1 MIAFNRAGPC
11 VALLCALAACKSE
24 NKQPVSAPK
33 ERSQAVLGNSEPAAV
48 QPAAQ
53 APPQPS
59 AALAVPKE
67 RRKLCEG
74 QMQGAG
80 KALPKNEISRTAA
93 PGAASQPEH
102 LSGGDGSWLWVNFW
116 AAWCVP
122 CKEEIPRLK
131 DWEKKLVGEGKRF
144 RLRFVSLDDDARQLE
159 QFLAAQPP
167 EGLRSTYWL
176 KEGDQRKDWLAAIDL
191 DTEPELPAHLLVDPR
206 GKVRCVV
213 SGAVDDADYPQ
224 VVALLG
230 R

>member
-1 MIAFNRAGPC
+1 MTARRHAGSC
-11 VALLCALAACKSE
+11 LALLCALAACKSE
-24 NKQPVSAPK
+24 EKQPVSAPK

-48 QPAAQ
+48 PAAQ
-53 APPQPS
+53 PPAQPS
-59 AALAVPKE
+59 AVAAAPKE
-67 RRKLCEG
+67 RRKLCDG

-80 KALPKNEISRTAA
+80 KTLPKNEISRAAA

-102 LSGGDGSWLWVNFW
+102 LSGGDGGWLWVNFW

-131 DWEKKLVGEGKRF
+131 GWEKKLGAEGKRF
-144 RLRFVSLDDDARQLE
+144 RLLFVSLDDDARQLE

-213 SGAVDDADYPQ
+213 SGAVEDGDYPQ
-224 VVALLG
+224 VQALLG